1 MEKKTAKQKWVNK
14 VSEGYYS
21 PLMEG
26 GEREKKKVIVS
37 IYYLYFHK
45 YSPLHTN
52 YIIGFNTVTALLH

>member
-37 IYYLYFHK
+37 IYYLF
-45 YSPLHTN
+45 P
-52 YIIGFNTVTALLH
+52 